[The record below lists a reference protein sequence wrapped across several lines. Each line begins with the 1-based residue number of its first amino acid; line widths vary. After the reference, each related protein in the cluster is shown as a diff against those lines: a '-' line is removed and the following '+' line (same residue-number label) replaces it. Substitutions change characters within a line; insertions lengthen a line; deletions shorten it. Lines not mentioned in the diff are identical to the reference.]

1 MDTPKSSRSRNE
13 APRGRESGVATSL
26 LIAGIA
32 LLCGPSCGP
41 SAGSA
46 VDPSASTPHSTP
58 QRIVAANTAAAEFLA
73 TILGDE
79 GVGRIAALPEQVDA
93 YSNLDFGRPPW
104 SAIARFA
111 RYDPEPLITLR
122 PDLVVTHAWQSA
134 DTTHI
139 LRTQAIPV
147 FVLPSARN
155 YEDIRASLAAL
166 GKAVGAEDR
175 AARAVATLD
184 ERIAK
189 LRAGSKR
196 REGLRVLDYSN
207 DGTGG
212 WTAGLD
218 TTADAMIRLAGM
230 RNASAEASI
239 RGNTRL
245 DSERLLTID
254 PDLIVVGAPARDETG
269 SPTKGVL
276 EGVAEYASLSAVKNR
291 RIVVLPAALLS
302 SDSPCLVD
310 AAERLASEVDLVLS
324 RSPLGSDR

>member
-1 MDTPKSSRSRNE
+1 MIVAAALWSTSCSRSAE
-13 APRGRESGVATSL
+13 APK
-26 LIAGIA
+26 
-32 LLCGPSCGP
+32 
-41 SAGSA
+41 
-46 VDPSASTPHSTP
+46 HSSSPT
-58 QRIVAANTAAAEFLA
+58 RIVAGNTAAAEFLV

-79 GVGRIAALPEQVDA
+79 GAARVAALPEQVDA
-93 YSNLDFGRPPW
+93 YSNLDFRRAPW

-111 RYDPEPLITLR
+111 RYEPEPMITLR
-122 PDLVVTHAWQSA
+122 PDLVITHPWQSA

-139 LRTQAIPV
+139 LRAQGIPV
-147 FVLPSARN
+147 LVLASARG
-155 YEDIRASLAAL
+155 YEDIRDSVVAV
-166 GKAVGAEDR
+166 GKAVGAEER
-175 AARAVATLD
+175 AAQAIRALD
-184 ERIAK
+184 ERIAR
-189 LRAGSKR
+189 LGAGAQHRA
-196 REGLRVLDYSN
+196 GLRVLDYSN

-230 RNASAEASI
+230 RNAAAEASI

-276 EGVAEYASLSAVKNR
+276 EGVPEFASLSAVKR
-291 RIVVLPAALLS
+291 GRIVVLPASLLS

-310 AAERLASEVDLVLS
+310 AAERLAAEVDRVLS
-324 RSPLGSDR
+324 GR